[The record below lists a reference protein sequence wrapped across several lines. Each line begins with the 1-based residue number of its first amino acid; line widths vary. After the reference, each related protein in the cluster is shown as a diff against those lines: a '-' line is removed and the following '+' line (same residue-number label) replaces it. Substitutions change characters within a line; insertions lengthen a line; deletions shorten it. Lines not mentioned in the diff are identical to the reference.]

1 MGRNL
6 KNYIKNSAITL
17 TLLLIVSPVLAGEGK
32 ALFEKSCTGCH
43 GTEVF
48 TRDNRRVNSLEAL
61 EKQVKQCSLA
71 AESKWADDNI
81 GTVVEY
87 LNKSFYKF

>member
-1 MGRNL
+1 MDRNL

-17 TLLLIVSPVLAGEGK
+17 ILLLIASPLLAGEGK
-32 ALFEKSCTGCH
+32 ALYEKSCTGCH

-48 TRDNRRVNSLEAL
+48 TRENRRVNSLESL

-71 AESKWADDNI
+71 AESMWADDDI
-81 GTVVEY
+81 GVVVAY
-87 LNKSFYKF
+87 LNKGFYKF